1 MKTKFI
7 YVVSLAIGLTF
18 FTSCEDQLT
27 VDQQGA
33 TSVESF
39 YQTDEDANQAIAA
52 VYFQWR
58 SFANIDFLMK
68 NNLSDDIYS
77 GGGSRGDFTETEQIN
92 EYTFSISNFVLSDY
106 FSGLYTLIYRANLV
120 INNFADDSSIKKR
133 SIAEAKVARAWA
145 YFNLVTL
152 WGPVPLVTKPLSPSE
167 YQQPNG
173 AITEIWTLIEKD
185 LNEAVSVGILPEK
198 ASATDK
204 SIGARIT
211 KQYAMA
217 LLGKSQL
224 FEGKNAEAATTLKAV
239 VSSGKYALIADYGNV
254 LRSVEDFGSEN
265 LFEVNSINDGDNAD
279 NQGTNSLSNIIGWR
293 SDKMS
298 LLGYFMKAHDLYP
311 GGWGFSNPTKDLYDA
326 FVEMEGANGY
336 RLNNTLKTYE
346 QVKMIGAPV
355 APITINAGTSLY
367 GHEGYF
373 NWKWRLLG
381 SELITNSSGYATD
394 NNYRFMRYAE
404 VLLLA
409 SEACLQSGDQVDALN
424 YINQIR
430 SRAQLPALSVVT
442 LNDIKKE
449 KRLELCLEM
458 VRFQDL
464 VRWGDAATVLANRG
478 KQIPVFD
485 GTAVTFPYTNQTYGF
500 KKGKHELLPF
510 PDHEIVVNK
519 NLKQN
524 PGW

>member
-1 MKTKFI
+1 MRTKFI
-7 YVVSLAIGLTF
+7 TILACITGVLLF
-18 FTSCEDQLT
+18 SSCEDRLL
-27 VDQQGA
+27 VEQQGA

-39 YQTDEDANQAIAA
+39 YKTDADAEQAVAA

-58 SFANIDFLMK
+58 SQAYNDFFLK
-68 NNLSDDIYS
+68 NCLSDDINA
-77 GGGSRGDFTETEQIN
+77 GGGSRGDNSILEQLN
-92 EYTFSISNFVLSDY
+92 EYKFSISNSTMSGY

-120 INNFADDSSIKKR
+120 INNFTEESNTKKK

-173 AITEIWTLIEKD
+173 VVKDIWAQIEKD
-185 LNEAVSVGILPEK
+185 LTEAIASGILPEK
-198 ASATDK
+198 TGATDK
-204 SIGARIT
+204 SMGARLS

-224 FEGKNAEAATTLKAV
+224 FQGKNSEAATTLKAV
-239 VSSGKYALIADYGNV
+239 INSGKYALIADYSNV
-254 LRSVEDFGSEN
+254 LRKAEDFGPEN
-265 LFEVNSINDGDNAD
+265 LFEVNSINDGDNAF
-279 NQGTNSLSNIIGWR
+279 NQGTSILGNMYGWR

-298 LLGYFMKAHDLYP
+298 LFGYYMKAHDLYP

-326 FVEMEGANGY
+326 FVAMEGATGY

-346 QVKMIGAPV
+346 QVKTIGAPV
-355 APITINAGTSLY
+355 APVTINAGTSLY

-373 NWKWRLLG
+373 NWKWRFIG
-381 SELITNSSGYATD
+381 SEVITNSYGYATD
-394 NNYRFMRYAE
+394 NNYRMMRYAE

-409 SEACLQSGDQVDALN
+409 AEASLQSGDQPSALN

-430 SRAQLPALSVVT
+430 TRAKLPALSSVT

-464 VRWGDAATVLANRG
+464 VRWGDAAATLANRG
-478 KQIPVFD
+478 KQVPIFN
-485 GTAVTFPYTNQTYGF
+485 GTTVSYPYTNETYGF
-500 KKGKHELLPF
+500 KAGKNELLPF
-510 PDHEIVVNK
+510 PEHEMGVNQ
-519 NLKQN
+519 NLVQN